1 SDPDNAL
8 VSTDGKVTGFFEASD
23 HDYGTFD
30 AYKWQLWN
38 VENGWYPGGVED
50 PNLLSRTFE
59 DPQNILM
66 LGKGEAYYDFRDLY
80 QQVSGE
86 SASKANTQN
95 LMILGSTVGSLGAIR
110 LAGLART
117 EAGLLA
123 SNPASYF
130 YSQGYKLTLMAD
142 EAVAGLAGFPTG
154 AVFGGG
160 GAMLL
165 DDMVSGGS
173 RYATA
178 LLDDASSLGVFGRGV
193 DSNPGQFRFFEVP
206 GGVHSEFVVP
216 NKVDDVARTVTRNQS
231 WFDDVAINATRK
243 PDSNR
248 LVLGHFAREG
258 TSYQKVAAHY
268 EASYFKVDD
277 WNSVTKGLSNDE
289 IWRINETFLDQ
300 QVMQGKKILFSHNP
314 SKARPNSFF
323 EREVNYLQDLGYQFK
338 QKNQWTWEAIY
349 GPK

>member
-1 SDPDNAL
+1 M
-8 VSTDGKVTGFFEASD
+8 
-23 HDYGTFD
+23 
-30 AYKWQLWN
+30 
-38 VENGWYPGGVED
+38 ENGWYPGGVED
-50 PNLLSRTFE
+50 SNLLSQTFK

-80 QQVSGE
+80 QQVSRE

-178 LLDDASSLGVFGRGV
+178 LLDDASSLGTFGRGV
-193 DSNPGQFRFFEVP
+193 DSNPGQFRFFEVDGGGVP
-206 GGVHSEFVVP
+206 GGGVVP
-216 NKVDDVARTVTRNQS
+216 HHVDNISLTE
-231 WFDDVAINATRK
+231 
-243 PDSNR
+243 
-248 LVLGHFAREG
+248 LEGVLGQRYAGVR
-258 TSYQKVAAHY
+258 
-268 EASYFKVDD
+268 EASRF
-277 WNSVTKGLSNDE
+277 
-289 IWRINETFLDQ
+289 
-300 QVMQGKKILFSHNP
+300 
-314 SKARPNSFF
+314 
-323 EREVNYLQDLGYQFK
+323 LQDAGVPRL
-338 QKNQWTWEAIY
+338 EASSN
-349 GPK
+349 KAVA